1 MKGKKENIR
10 QPLPTARGRRWY
22 KLQEQEASKR
32 TKEAS
37 SESKTVAKILEEAS
51 KLQEQAREDREQK
64 SNVGHQQRLAEGMI
78 RPSVALCFAV
88 GLPRLLK

>member
-1 MKGKKENIR
+1 MVAKSKKPAKE
-10 QPLPTARGRRWY
+10 L
-22 KLQEQEASKR
+22 E
-32 TKEAS
+32 EAS
-37 SESKTVAKILEEAS
+37 SEGKTVAKILEEAS
-51 KLQEQAREDREQK
+51 KLQEQAREDREQE